1 MALAPSIFVFSLS
14 IVGDLV
20 TASPGLQL
28 CTYSSLINE
37 SDTILSTFWPHQ
49 DKLPD
54 DTCEDDHDHK
64 EEEEVDDEE
73 PFIPTRPP
81 PRGCTAMTS
90 RCTKS
95 FHTLYVNQ
103 IGKVW
108 EVTLIVALINSTHA
122 VMMILLLKLSLRF
135 LLSMICMMLKLI

>member
-1 MALAPSIFVFSLS
+1 VDMVPCAGQTPIRNLYKKLMNSHRWRWPLLFLFFSLS

-73 PFIPTRPP
+73 PFNPTRPP
-81 PRGCTAMTS
+81 PRWPH
-90 RCTKS
+90 RDD
-95 FHTLYVNQ
+95 Q
-103 IGKVW
+103 
-108 EVTLIVALINSTHA
+108 
-122 VMMILLLKLSLRF
+122 
-135 LLSMICMMLKLI
+135 